1 MSKARRPAG
10 AGRPES
16 GHCLRLR
23 LRLRPTSGG
32 EPGPASHR
40 RLTSLPLGR
49 PGPRAGLE
57 TAAPDLHVR
66 GLGFR
71 SQRLPLLPQA
81 LRSGLGTP
89 GSPSSRSS
97 AQPRRSAFHPPPL
110 PAPEAGGGSRG
121 RGRVVECATRVRS
134 PFPPPPQ
141 RSPARRRAGARDGR
155 RGETRG
161 RRLAGRH
168 CRSPSGRGRAASA
181 ASRERAG
188 GRPNGEGSRRAGKGC
203 HVAQVDRCSPPPPP
217 PPASGRDLWFVLGL
231 RWGAWAR
238 PALAA
243 PVTPARRLPP
253 LRLPSVSRSRP
264 GPFCRIGPA
273 FPRLE
278 RKPDVFPPSLVVG
291 SHGGASPFQCVGF
304 SRKAGVV
311 VS

>member
-1 MSKARRPAG
+1 MVAAPPAAASGPPLGFGDPGNPFFPTLSPAPPLRLPPAAFTCSRSRRRESKPGPRRRVCDAGPQPFPAATTALSGAAQGWRARRPPGGDA
-10 AGRPES
+10 RPA
-16 GHCLRLR
+16 
-23 LRLRPTSGG
+23 PGG
-32 EPGPASHR
+32 E
-40 RLTSLPLGR
+40 TLPLSVR
-49 PGPRAGLE
+49 PGK
-57 TAAPDLHVR
+57 
-66 GLGFR
+66 
-71 SQRLPLLPQA
+71 
-81 LRSGLGTP
+81 
-89 GSPSSRSS
+89 SS
-97 AQPRRSAFHPPPL
+97 L
-110 PAPEAGGGSRG
+110 
-121 RGRVVECATRVRS
+121 T
-134 PFPPPPQ
+134 
-141 RSPARRRAGARDGR
+141 
-155 RGETRG
+155 
-161 RRLAGRH
+161 
-168 CRSPSGRGRAASA
+168 A

>member
-1 MSKARRPAG
+1 MLGLRAPEGGPKFQEGSAWESRRSSEGRQVRSQRELTGKPRGGERGVSKARRPAG

-40 RLTSLPLGR
+40 RLTSLPPGR

-66 GLGFR
+66 GLRFR

-89 GSPSSRSS
+89 GSPSSRPS

-168 CRSPSGRGRAASA
+168 CRSPSGRGRAASQQLA
-181 ASRERAG
+181 ARGRVG
-188 GRPNGEGSRRAGKGC
+188 GRMGRGLGEQGRA
-203 HVAQVDRCSPPPPP
+203 ATSP
-217 PPASGRDLWFVLGL
+217 
-231 RWGAWAR
+231 RWI
-238 PALAA
+238 AA
-243 PVTPARRLPP
+243 
-253 LRLPSVSRSRP
+253 LRLPRP
-264 GPFCRIGPA
+264 RRLRAATSGSSSGSGGARGPA
-273 FPRLE
+273 LPWRPR
-278 RKPDVFPPSLVVG
+278 
-291 SHGGASPFQCVGF
+291 
-304 SRKAGVV
+304 
-311 VS
+311 